1 MMSTRETATRDKE
14 EGAEVEEGREKR
26 ATGFAGAASVGSA
39 RSRFVASCAAL
50 QRIDSLLMAPM
61 T

>member
-1 MMSTRETATRDKE
+1 MMSARETTTRDKE
-14 EGAEVEEGREKR
+14 EGAEVEEGQEKR
-26 ATGFAGAASVGSA
+26 ATGFAGAASVGSTC
-39 RSRFVASCAAL
+39 SRFVASCAAL